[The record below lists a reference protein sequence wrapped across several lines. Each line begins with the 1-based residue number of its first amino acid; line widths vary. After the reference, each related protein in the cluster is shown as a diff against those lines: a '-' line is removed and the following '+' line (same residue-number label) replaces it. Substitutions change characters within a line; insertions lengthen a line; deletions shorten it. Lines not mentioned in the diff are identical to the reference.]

1 MLNITLSSYINLDIT
16 SVQGGRY
23 KEEKAFASDA
33 VADALKRHWTA
44 IDHFENNGLADKV
57 AKHVDGF
64 KALLH
69 HQFENDQISEEV
81 YHRLMT
87 EAESMTGQWG

>member
-1 MLNITLSSYINLDIT
+1 MT

-64 KALLH
+64 KA
-69 HQFENDQISEEV
+69 
-81 YHRLMT
+81 
-87 EAESMTGQWG
+87 